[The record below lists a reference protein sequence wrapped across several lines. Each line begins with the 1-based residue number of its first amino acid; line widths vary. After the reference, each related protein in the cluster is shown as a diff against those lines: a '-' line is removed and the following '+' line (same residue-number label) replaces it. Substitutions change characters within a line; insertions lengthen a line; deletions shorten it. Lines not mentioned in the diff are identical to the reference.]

1 MIEVLIEGRY
11 DGKGL
16 KKFITV
22 LLFNLVCFV
31 LIFPIQIFERERDCG
46 CQSIVSDLFSR
57 VDSWIVQLLIVRYL
71 LLLYLIGNNKLSELS
86 GVLLM
91 RFLQE

>member
-46 CQSIVSDLFSR
+46 CQSIVSDLFSCGFLGCNTTG
-57 VDSWIVQLLIVRYL
+57 SLLIVRYL
-71 LLLYLIGNNKLSELS
+71 LLL
-86 GVLLM
+86 
-91 RFLQE
+91 